1 MFDKERIGDD
11 LLKKIIVYTLLM
23 KRIIDAETFFAYLMG
38 TYWFKE
44 TVDLYFNG
52 QYQLKYNEIINSFIQ
67 RDVIK
72 DDNGKFFTTVKP

>member
-23 KRIIDAETFFAYLMG
+23 KRIVEAETFFTYLMS

-44 TVDLYFNG
+44 TVDFYFNSE
-52 QYQLKYNEIINSFIQ
+52 YQLKYNEIINSFIQ
-67 RDVIK
+67 RDIIRHE
-72 DDNGKFFTTVKP
+72 NQKFFTTVKP